1 MCGIAGIFHLDR
13 SAAIDTA
20 SLARMSAR
28 LAHRGPDGHGEW
40 IGPGVGLAHRR
51 LAVVDAT
58 PAGAQPMLW
67 VRDSTGRGFAT
78 TWERAT
84 TSPSKGANASTDV
97 LLALVYNGELYNDAE
112 LRAELTACGV
122 EFRSRSDTE
131 TVLAA
136 LATWGP
142 RAVDRFRGMY
152 ALGLVD
158 LLSQTLLL
166 ARDPLGIK
174 PLYYTVVPDGAA
186 SQFVFANEPAALLEH
201 SSVPRRPDPVTV
213 SSYLTTIRTTLG
225 ERTLFEGIRI
235 LEPGQRLIIG
245 RDASTFA
252 VSRWNWWE
260 KRPSL
265 ACPSPTVADAV
276 SDSVNR
282 HLRSDVPLCCLL
294 SGGLDSSIVS
304 LLGQR
309 HWSSSTWAD
318 PAASMTTFCAG
329 ADSAS
334 GGSDDFAM
342 ARLMAG
348 VLGSRHVEAIVTR
361 EMFAERWPGMI
372 EKTGVPLSTP
382 NEIAINEV
390 ARRLHAEGFTVAL
403 SGEGADELFGGY
415 DSIMTAANDH
425 ARAQPSAWRRTGG
438 TFHLNAA
445 AWVSLETKQA
455 LLDPGMYEAAQRDRL
470 LTEDYARQFEACCA
484 GIGDDEPLQAHLR
497 FQRRVNLHGL
507 LLRLDQATMLESV
520 EGRTPLADQDVAVLA
535 ESLPVGRKFVPATG
549 PGQAARTKVA
559 LRDAFAGELPSRV
572 VNRPKASFPL
582 PFQSWVADMAGVL
595 ADSPAGREWFTPA
608 AVALVTADPSRAWQ
622 LAWPM
627 LNLALW
633 SRSL

>member
-1 MCGIAGIFHLDR
+1 MCGIAGIFHSDR
-13 SAAIDTA
+13 SAAIDAA

-390 ARRLHAEGFTVAL
+390 ARRL
-403 SGEGADELFGGY
+403 
-415 DSIMTAANDH
+415 
-425 ARAQPSAWRRTGG
+425 
-438 TFHLNAA
+438 
-445 AWVSLETKQA
+445 
-455 LLDPGMYEAAQRDRL
+455 
-470 LTEDYARQFEACCA
+470 
-484 GIGDDEPLQAHLR
+484 
-497 FQRRVNLHGL
+497 
-507 LLRLDQATMLESV
+507 
-520 EGRTPLADQDVAVLA
+520 
-535 ESLPVGRKFVPATG
+535 
-549 PGQAARTKVA
+549 
-559 LRDAFAGELPSRV
+559 
-572 VNRPKASFPL
+572 
-582 PFQSWVADMAGVL
+582 
-595 ADSPAGREWFTPA
+595 
-608 AVALVTADPSRAWQ
+608 
-622 LAWPM
+622 
-627 LNLALW
+627 
-633 SRSL
+633 